1 MYVLWL
7 GLLVPEMVARRCGA
21 DRGRRDSA
29 DRIDCVGL
37 LLPRE
42 DGRSSDGAAAAAAAA
57 PRRGFGGG
65 RSTASSSFSR
75 PEKEKCDLS
84 IWRGWD

>member
-1 MYVLWL
+1 
-7 GLLVPEMVARRCGA
+7 MVARLCGA

-37 LLPRE
+37 LLPRDCRLE
-42 DGRSSDGAAAAAAAA
+42 DGVATGGAAAAA

-65 RSTASSSFSR
+65 RRELSSSPPRSA
-75 PEKEKCDLS
+75 KM
-84 IWRGWD
+84 

>member
-42 DGRSSDGAAAAAAAA
+42 DGSPSSEGAAAAAA

-65 RSTASSSFSR
+65 RRTASSSFSR
-75 PEKEKCDLS
+75 PEICKMSL
-84 IWRGWD
+84 RA

>member
-1 MYVLWL
+1 
-7 GLLVPEMVARRCGA
+7 MVARRCGA

-42 DGRSSDGAAAAAAAA
+42 DGSPSSDGAAPAAAA

-75 PEKEKCDLS
+75 PEICKMSL
-84 IWRGWD
+84 RA